1 MSAAEVKGASDSGP
15 GDALGA
21 GAVGSSVSRADDAA
35 AAELGEA
42 SAARV
47 DGATSVG
54 EAGEASAMGGTSA
67 GAPSGASALGG
78 ASAGALSEVS
88 VALAGGVIGRPV
100 GGVGV
105 SSDGAGD
112 GADVGVAAPPA
123 GARVTASSGPAA
135 GTTAMGPVRVASDGA
150 EALAVPDRRTAPSNG
165 SGASHSTPAGGSC
178 RTAEAGRPCQTYCS
192 ASTPP

>member
-1 MSAAEVKGASDSGP
+1 M
-15 GDALGA
+15 
-21 GAVGSSVSRADDAA
+21 
-35 AAELGEA
+35 GEA
-42 SAARV
+42 SAGAV
-47 DGATSVG
+47 DEASGCAVG
-54 EAGEASAMGGTSA
+54 EVSA
-67 GAPSGASALGG
+67 GVVN
-78 ASAGALSEVS
+78 EVS
-88 VALAGGVIGRPV
+88 VVGEALAGGVIGRPV

-105 SSDGAGD
+105 SSDGAGN

-123 GARVTASSGPAA
+123 GARVTASSGSGA
-135 GTTAMGPVRVASDGA
+135 GTTAMGPVLVASDGA